1 MPPRLSRKKM
11 IEEYEKRFKHVMSIL
26 SYINDD
32 RTTPRNIRR
41 AAKEALSILTIT
53 DQSHAV
59 RAAQAIN
66 ILDDISQDSNMPAY
80 TRTRIW
86 NIVSLLEV
94 VK

>member
-1 MPPRLSRKKM
+1 MKKGTL
-11 IEEYEKRFKHVMSIL
+11 F
-26 SYINDD
+26 SYDLTTE
-32 RTTPRNIRR
+32 RTSGCLIVVYYDNSTK
-41 AAKEALSILTIT
+41 KEALSILTIM